1 MQPFNVSTLLHRAM
15 VKYSKLDECLDKKK
29 NKKYRK
35 APRYYFHV
43 LHLRF
48 MNSLDQYLKANGKM
62 EGSRKRRWAESMEDS
77 VKIKKEKKEEEL
89 TVKRAKFE

>member
-15 VKYSKLDECLDKKK
+15 MKYSKLDECLDKKK
-29 NKKYRK
+29 KKKK

-43 LHLRF
+43 LHLIF

-62 EGSRKRRWAESMEDS
+62 EGSRKRRWAESMEES